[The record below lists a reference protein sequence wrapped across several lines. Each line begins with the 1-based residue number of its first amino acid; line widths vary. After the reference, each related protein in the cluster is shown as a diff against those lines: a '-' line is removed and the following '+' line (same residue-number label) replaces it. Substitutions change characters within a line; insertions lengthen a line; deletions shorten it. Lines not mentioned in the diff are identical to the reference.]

1 MVNVPVDNDDAFT
14 VVPQSSGSNCDVIDE
29 TESHR
34 SIGER
39 VMARR
44 TNKRE
49 CTLRPSRI
57 DFVDRSE
64 YCSCG
69 SPSSFKRAARRIRV
83 GVELATP
90 CLRIRNQ
97 HFEVLT
103 IMRLGKVVD

>member
-14 VVPQSSGSNCDVIDE
+14 IVPQSSRSNCDVIDE

-34 SIGER
+34 SIGKR
-39 VMARR
+39 MMTRR

-64 YCSCG
+64 YGSCG
-69 SPSSFKRAARRIRV
+69 SPRSFERASRRIRV
-83 GVELATP
+83 GIELATP
-90 CLRIRNQ
+90 CLRICNQ
-97 HFEVLT
+97 HLEVLT
-103 IMRLGKVVD
+103 IMRLGEVVD